1 MPVSLS
7 ELSELSTSQASM
19 IEDYTSIS
27 NAYNTQPKYNSNDTA
42 IAGFNTTPQEQY
54 VYKNKITSYA
64 SPPKQ
69 YIRSLNNSRKDGP
82 INVYVPPES
91 YDIKTPPSR
100 STPLNQV
107 INEDR
112 VMNPPQVG
120 EVMYPSTNYPGS
132 TPPMQDALTND
143 IDIEMGQSAK
153 EYYKPMVAGQSCID
167 TLNHVMS
174 CPLCSRYFKCDNKV
188 YHVVIIM
195 MILLFA
201 IIMFFCWKDERLK

>member
-1 MPVSLS
+1 MPVPLN
-7 ELSELSTSQASM
+7 ELSLPTPQASM

-42 IAGFNTTPQEQY
+42 IAGFNTTPQEKY

-69 YIRSLNNSRKDGP
+69 YIRSLNKQQIEP
-82 INVYVPPES
+82 INVYVPSES
-91 YDIKTPPSR
+91 YNIPSPTPR
-100 STPLNQV
+100 STPLSDV

-112 VMNPPQVG
+112 KMNPPQVG
-120 EVMYPSTNYPGS
+120 QVMYPSTNFPGS
-132 TPPMQDALTND
+132 TPPMQDALVND
-143 IDIEMGQSAK
+143 IDVEMGQPSK
-153 EYYKPMVAGQSCID
+153 EYYKPIVAGQSCID

>member
-7 ELSELSTSQASM
+7 ELSDLSTSQASM

-27 NAYNTQPKYNSNDTA
+27 NAYSTQPKYNSNDTA
-42 IAGFNTTPQEQY
+42 IAGFNTTPQKQY

-64 SPPKQ
+64 APPKQ
-69 YIRSLNNSRKDGP
+69 YIRSLNKQQNEL
-82 INVYVPPES
+82 INVYVPPEA
-91 YDIKTPPSR
+91 YDIQTPKPR
-100 STPLNQV
+100 STPLNEV

-112 VMNPPQVG
+112 KMNPPQVG
-120 EVMYPSTNYPGS
+120 EVMYPSTSFPGS
-132 TPPMQDALTND
+132 TPPMQDALIND
-143 IDIEMGQSAK
+143 IDIEMGQPMK

-201 IIMFFCWKDERLK
+201 IIMFFCYKDERLK

>member
-1 MPVSLS
+1 MPVP
-7 ELSELSTSQASM
+7 LSELSTSTPQASM

-27 NAYNTQPKYNSNDTA
+27 SAYNTPSSRYNSNDTA
-42 IAGFNTTPQEQY
+42 IAGFNTTPREEY
-54 VYKNKITSYA
+54 IYKNKITSYA

-69 YIRSLNNSRKDGP
+69 YIRSLNNKPDNSP
-82 INVYVPPES
+82 INIYVPRES
-91 YDIKTPPSR
+91 YNISSPSR
-100 STPLNQV
+100 RTTPLNEA
-107 INEDR
+107 IGEDR
-112 VMNPPQVG
+112 RNNSPQVS
-120 EVMYPSTNYPGS
+120 ETLYPSTNYPGS

-143 IDIEMGQSAK
+143 IDVEMRGSAK
-153 EYYKPMVAGQSCID
+153 EYYKPMVPGQSCID

-188 YHVVIIM
+188 YHVIIIM

>member
-1 MPVSLS
+1 MPVPLNELSLS
-7 ELSELSTSQASM
+7 TPQASM

-69 YIRSLNNSRKDGP
+69 YIRSLNDKYKDGP
-82 INVYVPPES
+82 INVYVPPDS
-91 YDIKTPPSR
+91 YDIIKTHPSR
-100 STPLNQV
+100 STPLSDV

-112 VMNPPQVG
+112 KMNPPQVG
-120 EVMYPSTNYPGS
+120 QVMYPSTNFPGS
-132 TPPMQDALTND
+132 TPPMQDALVND
-143 IDIEMGQSAK
+143 IDVEMGQPSK
-153 EYYKPMVAGQSCID
+153 EYYKPIVAGQSCID